1 MASLPSGSR
10 IAVATELSPP
20 KALTAISNAVEAVC
34 TSAAH
39 GLVAGDIVA
48 LTSGWARLD
57 SRVFRVKSVAA
68 PDSFTLEG
76 LAANTSNLTLFP
88 AGAGVGAFVK
98 VLTWV
103 ELTKVLRNDSSGGA
117 AKKVAYRYLESDNE
131 QEINDGFS
139 AVSRT
144 LDLDADAISTP
155 GYEAL
160 AELTSTGQDT
170 VVRTTMRKGAVSY
183 LSCTVAMNEEVLM
196 QDGNLNRVT
205 VDISGKAASTRY
217 AA

>member
-10 IAVATELSPP
+10 IAVATDLSEP

-39 GLVAGDIVA
+39 GLVAGDIIV

-57 SRVFRVKSVAA
+57 SRVFRVKSVTA
-68 PDSFTLEG
+68 PDGFTLEG
-76 LAANTSNLTLFP
+76 LSANTTNTTLFP

-98 VLTWV
+98 VVSWV
-103 ELTKVLRNDSSGGA
+103 EVTKVLRNESSGGA

-131 QEINDGFS
+131 QELNDGFS

-144 LDLDADAISTP
+144 LEIDADAISTP

-160 AELTSTGQDT
+160 AELSNAGAET
-170 VVRTTMRKGAVSY
+170 VLRVTMRKGAVSY